1 MASERRTARASA
13 LRGFAATLFVALTLT
28 AGTGCTTFV
37 VRVNPALEA
46 AAGSG
51 DPLAVYDALEALIGA
66 RQDTPGDRTFA
77 YEELQRIDESSAAAT
92 FARAA
97 VTGRLVEQRGLRA
110 ADLVPEIERYAELSR
125 RLDPDFRGGAATRL
139 LGTLY
144 VAAPATLLQHGDSE
158 RGLALLEDLVDRR
171 PDLLEN
177 HLRLAEAYVAL
188 GDPGPAADHL
198 CRCIGSREGLGRDD
212 RELLDRLLE
221 HSGRLPC
228 AYVDVA
234 TPPSDKP

>member
-1 MASERRTARASA
+1 MRGLAHAAA
-13 LRGFAATLFVALTLT
+13 LALVVAVALAGGT
-28 AGTGCTTFV
+28 ACTTFV

-46 AAGSG
+46 AAGTG
-51 DPLAVYDALEALIGA
+51 DPLAVYDALEALIEA
-66 RQDTPGDRTFA
+66 RQDTPSDRRFA
-77 YEELQRIDESSAAAT
+77 YEELGRIDERSAAAT
-92 FARAA
+92 YARAA
-97 VTGRLVEQRGLRA
+97 VTGRLVQQRGLRA
-110 ADLVPEIERYAELSR
+110 AHLVREIERYAERSR
-125 RLDPDFRGGAATRL
+125 ELDPDFRGGAATRL

-144 VAAPATLLQHGDSE
+144 TAAPATLLEHGDSE
-158 RGLALLEDLVDRR
+158 RGLALLEELADER

-198 CRCIGSREGLGRDD
+198 CRCVGSREGLGRDD
-212 RELLDRLLE
+212 RELLESLLDQ
-221 HSGRLPC
+221 SGRLPC

>member
-1 MASERRTARASA
+1 MATERRSQRGVAAAA
-13 LRGFAATLFVALTLT
+13 LVALVLAGGSGCMTFVA
-28 AGTGCTTFV
+28 
-37 VRVNPALEA
+37 RVNPALEA

-51 DPLAVYDALEALIGA
+51 DALVVYDALESLIEA

-77 YEELQRIDESSAAAT
+77 YDELRRIDETSAAAT
-92 FARAA
+92 YARAA
-97 VTGRLVEQRGLRA
+97 VTGRLVQQRGLRA
-110 ADLVPEIERYAELSR
+110 ARLVREIERYAELSR
-125 RLDPDFRGGAATRL
+125 ELDPHFRGGAATRL

-144 VAAPATLLQHGDSE
+144 VAAPATLLDHGDSE
-158 RGLALLEDLVDRR
+158 RGLALLEELADER

-188 GDPGPAADHL
+188 GDPGPATDHL
-198 CRCIGSREGLGRDD
+198 CRCVGSSDDLGRDD
-212 RELLDRLLE
+212 RELLESLLAQ
-221 HSGRLPC
+221 SGRLPC

>member
-1 MASERRTARASA
+1 MATERRSPRGLAAAA
-13 LRGFAATLFVALTLT
+13 LVVLALAGGSGCMTFVA
-28 AGTGCTTFV
+28 
-37 VRVNPALEA
+37 RVNPALEA

-51 DPLAVYDALEALIGA
+51 DALEGLIEA

-77 YEELQRIDESSAAAT
+77 YDELRRIDERSAAAT

-97 VTGRLVEQRGLRA
+97 VTGRLVQQRGLRA
-110 ADLVPEIERYAELSR
+110 AHHVREIEHYAELSR
-125 RLDPDFRGGAATRL
+125 ELDPDFRGGAATRL

-144 VAAPATLLQHGDSE
+144 VAAPATLLENGDSE
-158 RGLALLEDLVDRR
+158 RGLALLESLADQR

-177 HLRLAEAYVAL
+177 HLRLAEAYFAL
-188 GDPGPAADHL
+188 GDPDPATDHL
-198 CRCIGSREGLGRDD
+198 CRLVGSREALGRDD
-212 RELLDRLLE
+212 RELLESLLQQ
-221 HSGRLPC
+221 SGRLPC